1 MYQQSQK
8 VLVHV
13 MYVLTIKEQQGEQ
26 TMKILRKSTPEK
38 QLIYEQKKHDRD
50 ISIKKTT
57 NNLPPPKKKKKT
69 DNINYIK

>member
-1 MYQQSQK
+1 
-8 VLVHV
+8 

-57 NNLPPPKKKKKT
+57 NKQPPPTKKKKKT